1 MSAELARTLY
11 PYKPDFLIGLLI
23 DELRS
28 VALLRIT
35 GLQRAWERA
44 VGCSATAGNLSL
56 GHGGELVMD
65 VQVGVDSPSKPIDA
79 LFVENSGAAKPLELW
94 AAKRVTLT
102 LNQFSSFAAVAKHL
116 SLTKASLELRVS
128 QPSITQQLKQ
138 LEDHHGTQLYR
149 RLSKGIEITEAGQ
162 LFLRKIMP
170 ILEQVAMLEGGF
182 KLPAKSDREI
192 LRVGGTD
199 NASAELLPS
208 FLAGFRHVHPTAELE
223 MRTRTSD
230 HLERMVSSS
239 VLDLAVTVRE
249 ARSADLACE
258 PLRREKIAM
267 FVPSNHRLAHKSR
280 LQLSDV
286 FAEPLIIR
294 GGKGG
299 SGVFDKAMQRI
310 RDRELDLKIAMYC
323 DGPTEIKAAV
333 RKNMGVGMVYEDAIK
348 SEVASGELKILKV
361 PGIELEGE
369 SSIIYSKKRK
379 LSSLALEFLELLRSV
394 RQKTE
399 TSELAVQRRAQSSYT
414 SQTSSRRTSAV
425 V

>member
-1 MSAELARTLY
+1 VSAELARTLY

-79 LFVENSGAAKPLELW
+79 LFVENSG

-208 FLAGFRHVHPTAELE
+208 LLAGFRHVHPTAELE

-379 LSSLALEFLELLRSV
+379 LSSLALEFLELLRSA
-394 RQKTE
+394 R
-399 TSELAVQRRAQSSYT
+399 T
-414 SQTSSRRTSAV
+414 SQIAKSRSNSSKRSTASLFNVGAHSNSSSRSTAY
-425 V
+425 

>member
-79 LFVENSGAAKPLELW
+79 LFVENSG

-208 FLAGFRHVHPTAELE
+208 LLAGFRHVHPTAELE

-239 VLDLAVTVRE
+239 VLDLAVTVRGRVRPIWL
-249 ARSADLACE
+249 ASHCGGRRSRCSF
-258 PLRREKIAM
+258 RRIT
-267 FVPSNHRLAHKSR
+267 
-280 LQLSDV
+280 D
-286 FAEPLIIR
+286 
-294 GGKGG
+294 
-299 SGVFDKAMQRI
+299 
-310 RDRELDLKIAMYC
+310 
-323 DGPTEIKAAV
+323 
-333 RKNMGVGMVYEDAIK
+333 
-348 SEVASGELKILKV
+348 
-361 PGIELEGE
+361 
-369 SSIIYSKKRK
+369 
-379 LSSLALEFLELLRSV
+379 
-394 RQKTE
+394 
-399 TSELAVQRRAQSSYT
+399 
-414 SQTSSRRTSAV
+414 
-425 V
+425 

>member
-79 LFVENSGAAKPLELW
+79 LFVENSG

-208 FLAGFRHVHPTAELE
+208 LLAGFRHVHPTAELE

>member
-1 MSAELARTLY
+1 MPEEGSR
-11 PYKPDFLIGLLI
+11 
-23 DELRS
+23 
-28 VALLRIT
+28 
-35 GLQRAWERA
+35 LQRNCGEFVAR
-44 VGCSATAGNLSL
+44 
-56 GHGGELVMD
+56 HGGELVMD
-65 VQVGVDSPSKPIDA
+65 VHVGVDSPSKPIDA
-79 LFVENSGAAKPLELW
+79 LFVENSGAAKPLEQW

-170 ILEQVAMLEGGF
+170 ILEQVAKLEGGF
-182 KLPAKSDREI
+182 KPPAPKCDREI

-208 FLAGFRHVHPTAELE
+208 LLADFRHMHPTAELE

-230 HLERMVSSS
+230 QLERMLLNSG
-239 VLDLAVTVRE
+239 LDLAVTVRE
-249 ARSADLACE
+249 VPSVELACE
-258 PLRREKIAM
+258 SLRHEKVVM
-267 FVPSNHRLAHKSR
+267 FVRADHRLAKTNKLKPSEV
-280 LQLSDV
+280 LV
-286 FAEPLIIR
+286 EPLIVR
-294 GGKGG
+294 GGRGA
-299 SGVFDKAMQRI
+299 SGVVDKALNQI
-310 RDRELDLKIAMYC
+310 RDQGLEFKVAMYC

-333 RKNMGVGMVYEDAIK
+333 RQKMGVGIVFEAALK
-348 SEVASGELKILKV
+348 AEVASGEFKILKV
-361 PGIELEGE
+361 CGLELEGE
-369 SSIIYSKKRK
+369 SFIVYSKKRP
-379 LSSLALEFLELLRSV
+379 LSPLAQEFLELLRSA

-399 TSELAVQRRAQSSYT
+399 TPKLAAQRSVQSCFT
-414 SQTSSRRTSAV
+414 SQMTSRRMSAV

>member
-1 MSAELARTLY
+1 MNRGPSRRSRGLAYSAPEEGCSETAVNLVAWLWGELA
-11 PYKPDFLIGLLI
+11 
-23 DELRS
+23 
-28 VALLRIT
+28 
-35 GLQRAWERA
+35 
-44 VGCSATAGNLSL
+44 
-56 GHGGELVMD
+56 MD

-170 ILEQVAMLEGGF
+170 ILEQVAKLEGGF
-182 KLPAKSDREI
+182 TLPAKSDREI

-208 FLAGFRHVHPTAELE
+208 LLAGFRHMHPTAELE

-230 HLERMVSSS
+230 QLERMLLNSG
-239 VLDLAVTVRE
+239 LDLAVTVRE
-249 ARSADLACE
+249 VPSVELACE
-258 PLRREKIAM
+258 SLRHEKVVM
-267 FVPSNHRLAHKSR
+267 FVRADHRLAKTNKLKPSEV
-280 LQLSDV
+280 LV
-286 FAEPLIIR
+286 EPLIVR
-294 GGKGG
+294 GGRGA
-299 SGVFDKAMQRI
+299 SGVVDKALNQI
-310 RDRELDLKIAMYC
+310 RDQGLEFKVAMYC

-333 RKNMGVGMVYEDAIK
+333 RQKMGVGIVFEAALK
-348 SEVASGELKILKV
+348 AEVASGEFKILKV
-361 PGIELEGE
+361 YGLELEGE
-369 SSIIYSKKRK
+369 SFIVYSKKRP
-379 LSSLALEFLELLRSV
+379 LSPFAQEFLELLRSA

-399 TSELAVQRRAQSSYT
+399 TPKLAAQRSVQSCFT
-414 SQTSSRRTSAV
+414 SQMTSRRMSAV